1 MATRQLTP
9 YQHMRVYEKMEAEIG
24 CNCESFIL
32 KTHISL
38 RTIIV

>member
-1 MATRQLTP
+1 
-9 YQHMRVYEKMEAEIG
+9 MRVYEKMEAEIG

-38 RTIIV
+38 RTIIVLETEGLCDLVL